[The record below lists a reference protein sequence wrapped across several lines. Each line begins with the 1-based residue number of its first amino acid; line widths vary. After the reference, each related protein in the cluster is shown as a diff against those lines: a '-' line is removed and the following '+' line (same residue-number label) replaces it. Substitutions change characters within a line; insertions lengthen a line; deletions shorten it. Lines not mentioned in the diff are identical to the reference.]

1 MKEGTVQRKLEEYD
15 IGTNKA
21 CGKKKKTI
29 NTLEQIE
36 MTPD

>member
-21 CGKKKKTI
+21 CGKKKKQLI
-29 NTLEQIE
+29 LWSKLK
-36 MTPD
+36 